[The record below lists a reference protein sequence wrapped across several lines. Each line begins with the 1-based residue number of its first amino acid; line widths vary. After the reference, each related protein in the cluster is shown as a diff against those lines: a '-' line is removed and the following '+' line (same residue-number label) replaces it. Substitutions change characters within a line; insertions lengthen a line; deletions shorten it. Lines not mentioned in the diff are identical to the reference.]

1 MPLMHGGK
9 KAVSANIHELHEANA
24 GKTKPRSQKQ
34 IVAIALRAA
43 REGKKPSKR
52 SIKNAK
58 GETDFTEMARRM
70 KEKC

>member
-9 KAVSANIHELHEANA
+9 KAVSANIHELHEAHGGEKA
-24 GKTKPRSQKQ
+24 WPQRR
-34 IVAIALRAA
+34 IIAASLSAA
-43 REGKKPSKR
+43 RRGKKTSKR
-52 SIKNAK
+52 SIKTEK